1 VVSKTLVFEI
11 YKSTSAKKKKKP
23 ILVNTGT
30 NTLNMANVATNTMTT
45 KELLAPL
52 ASMED
57 LSVCMTPMSTPG
69 ASPRTRARWS
79 QRSSTGSQFDPFVT
93 SPLITDQNGQNYVVQ
108 KPIQEGQQP
117 NIPPRKSREKS
128 RDSLLKVSFENG
140 INGAGGF
147 LGNNKYV
154 TPYKH
159 DPTVMNADLPL
170 PPVTFRRPN
179 SSSPHGSNFNQR
191 RTYPKIDEAE
201 EFLLQRDDV
210 LSSLQ
215 QKQKNTQLQPPASR
229 NTPSPPPQTP
239 LDSKECRV
247 SNNNSQETS
256 TRQVQFLTP
265 RKHNHHQYCAFKER
279 SPENK
284 FCTHQQEHFSSFL
297 DADRVVLL
305 PEPKDRLN
313 LIYLTLILHGIGT
326 LMPWNMFITAKELKR
341 GDWVHMLTEYFVE
354 YKLGKGYTDVKDMP
368 YATYFQQNV
377 GFAAQIPNLVFNWIN
392 IFLNLGGNL
401 TSRIVW
407 TLLIEVLVFVV
418 TIILA
423 MVDSSEWPGVF
434 FYLTI
439 GCVILLNMAS
449 GMYQSTIYGLA
460 AKLPFKYSGA
470 VVLGSNL
477 SGTIVAV
484 ISIIS
489 LAMGPN
495 PRTAAI
501 YYFITALFILLA
513 CFDTYFALPL
523 NRFFRYHD
531 HMFNKALHEKK
542 RRSAVHV
549 MPYGLIFKQCF
560 PQCFN
565 VFFTYFVT
573 LTIFPA
579 VLADVKMAHDDF
591 PISQMYYTPIT
602 CFLTFNICAV
612 LGNLIPS
619 ILRFPSPR
627 WLVIPVLLRALFLP
641 FFLLC
646 NYRPFGV
653 ERLWPALMH
662 WDYAY
667 WTASGLFGLTGG
679 YFSSLAMMYCPRTV
693 EPEYASVAGMFGAA
707 SIVTGIFSGIGFS
720 YLMPLIVSHQLFA
733 FDAPEWWP
741 IYTP

>member
-1 VVSKTLVFEI
+1 
-11 YKSTSAKKKKKP
+11 
-23 ILVNTGT
+23 
-30 NTLNMANVATNTMTT
+30 M
-45 KELLAPL
+45 
-52 ASMED
+52 
-57 LSVCMTPMSTPG
+57 
-69 ASPRTRARWS
+69 
-79 QRSSTGSQFDPFVT
+79 
-93 SPLITDQNGQNYVVQ
+93 
-108 KPIQEGQQP
+108 
-117 NIPPRKSREKS
+117 
-128 RDSLLKVSFENG
+128 
-140 INGAGGF
+140 
-147 LGNNKYV
+147 
-154 TPYKH
+154 
-159 DPTVMNADLPL
+159 
-170 PPVTFRRPN
+170 
-179 SSSPHGSNFNQR
+179 
-191 RTYPKIDEAE
+191 
-201 EFLLQRDDV
+201 
-210 LSSLQ
+210 
-215 QKQKNTQLQPPASR
+215 
-229 NTPSPPPQTP
+229 
-239 LDSKECRV
+239 
-247 SNNNSQETS
+247 
-256 TRQVQFLTP
+256 QFLTP

-279 SPENK
+279 SPDENK

-326 LMPWNMFITAKELKR
+326 LMPWNMFITAK
-341 GDWVHMLTEYFVE
+341 EYFVE

-679 YFSSLAMMYCPRTV
+679 YFSSLAMMYCPRMV

-741 IYTP
+741 SYSN

>member
-1 VVSKTLVFEI
+1 MDRL
-11 YKSTSAKKKKKP
+11 
-23 ILVNTGT
+23 
-30 NTLNMANVATNTMTT
+30 
-45 KELLAPL
+45 
-52 ASMED
+52 D
-57 LSVCMTPMSTPG
+57 L
-69 ASPRTRARWS
+69 
-79 QRSSTGSQFDPFVT
+79 
-93 SPLITDQNGQNYVVQ
+93 
-108 KPIQEGQQP
+108 E
-117 NIPPRKSREKS
+117 
-128 RDSLLKVSFENG
+128 
-140 INGAGGF
+140 
-147 LGNNKYV
+147 
-154 TPYKH
+154 
-159 DPTVMNADLPL
+159 MN
-170 PPVTFRRPN
+170 PPV
-179 SSSPHGSNFNQR
+179 
-191 RTYPKIDEAE
+191 
-201 EFLLQRDDV
+201 
-210 LSSLQ
+210 
-215 QKQKNTQLQPPASR
+215 
-229 NTPSPPPQTP
+229 
-239 LDSKECRV
+239 
-247 SNNNSQETS
+247 
-256 TRQVQFLTP
+256 
-265 RKHNHHQYCAFKER
+265 
-279 SPENK
+279 
-284 FCTHQQEHFSSFL
+284 
-297 DADRVVLL
+297 
-305 PEPKDRLN
+305 DRLN

-627 WLVIPVLLRALFLP
+627 WLVIPILLRALFLP

-679 YFSSLAMMYCPRTV
+679 YFSSLAMMYCPRMV

-720 YLMPLIVSHQLFA
+720 YLMPLIVSSQLFA

-741 IYTP
+741 SYSN

>member
-1 VVSKTLVFEI
+1 M
-11 YKSTSAKKKKKP
+11 
-23 ILVNTGT
+23 G
-30 NTLNMANVATNTMTT
+30 
-45 KELLAPL
+45 
-52 ASMED
+52 
-57 LSVCMTPMSTPG
+57 
-69 ASPRTRARWS
+69 
-79 QRSSTGSQFDPFVT
+79 
-93 SPLITDQNGQNYVVQ
+93 
-108 KPIQEGQQP
+108 
-117 NIPPRKSREKS
+117 
-128 RDSLLKVSFENG
+128 
-140 INGAGGF
+140 
-147 LGNNKYV
+147 
-154 TPYKH
+154 
-159 DPTVMNADLPL
+159 
-170 PPVTFRRPN
+170 
-179 SSSPHGSNFNQR
+179 
-191 RTYPKIDEAE
+191 
-201 EFLLQRDDV
+201 
-210 LSSLQ
+210 
-215 QKQKNTQLQPPASR
+215 
-229 NTPSPPPQTP
+229 
-239 LDSKECRV
+239 
-247 SNNNSQETS
+247 
-256 TRQVQFLTP
+256 
-265 RKHNHHQYCAFKER
+265 
-279 SPENK
+279 
-284 FCTHQQEHFSSFL
+284 
-297 DADRVVLL
+297 
-305 PEPKDRLN
+305 
-313 LIYLTLILHGIGT
+313 
-326 LMPWNMFITAKELKR
+326 
-341 GDWVHMLTEYFVE
+341 
-354 YKLGKGYTDVKDMP
+354 GKGYTDAPIP

-423 MVDSSEWPGVF
+423 MVDSAEWPGVF

-591 PISQMYYTPIT
+591 PISEKYYTPIT
-602 CFLTFNICAV
+602 CFLTFNLCAV

-627 WLVIPVLLRALFLP
+627 WLVIPVMLRALFLP

-646 NYRPFGV
+646 NYRPVGV

-667 WTASGLFGLTGG
+667 WAAAGLFGLTGG
-679 YFSSLAMMYCPRTV
+679 YFSSLSMMYCPRTV

-720 YLMPLIVSHQLFA
+720 YLMPLIVSHQSLNFGLP
-733 FDAPEWWP
+733 DWWP
-741 IYTP
+741 SYVN